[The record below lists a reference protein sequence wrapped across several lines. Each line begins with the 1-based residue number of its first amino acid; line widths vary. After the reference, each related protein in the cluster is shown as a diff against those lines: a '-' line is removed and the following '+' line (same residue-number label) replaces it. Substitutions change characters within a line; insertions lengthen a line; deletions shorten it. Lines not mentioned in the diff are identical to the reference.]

1 MSLLVVGESDQMA
14 FKGLFQLKQFCDKG
28 KTFSIMRLGTGSWS
42 VWNLLKDIFSSLS
55 AGDNLKPQDWM

>member
-28 KTFSIMRLGTGSWS
+28 KNFFHHETGDRFLECMESAQGHFQQLISW
-42 VWNLLKDIFSSLS
+42 
-55 AGDNLKPQDWM
+55 